1 MFYYK
6 HQKPRGDAALELELR
21 ELSQKYPRWGY
32 RLIRNKLKDRVSYG
46 RVHRIWRSEGLSLPR
61 RRKSKRLRGKKH
73 RWMSAIAPNGIWA
86 YDFIFDACANGQRL
100 KCLTIVDEWTRECLA
115 IVPAGRIRS
124 TELINVLS
132 RLFALYGP
140 PAFIPSDN
148 GPEFVAQ
155 SVQTWL
161 RDQGVATSYIEPGRP
176 WQNGCIESF
185 NARFRADCLDIEWFN
200 NRREAV
206 WVIEKWRQEYNEQ
219 RPHSGINYEI
229 PSQKRK
235 SWESNQQQIRKE
247 AA

>member
-6 HQKPRGDAALELELR
+6 HQKPRRDAALALELR

-86 YDFIFDACANGQRL
+86 YDFIFDACANGQTL

-132 RLFALYGP
+132 RL
-140 PAFIPSDN
+140 
-148 GPEFVAQ
+148 V
-155 SVQTWL
+155 
-161 RDQGVATSYIEPGRP
+161 TSTDLLHLFEVTMGRSLLLSQFKPGSETKGLQLLILSQEDPGRT
-176 WQNGCIESF
+176 
-185 NARFRADCLDIEWFN
+185 
-200 NRREAV
+200 AV
-206 WVIEKWRQEYNEQ
+206 SKVSTRDFERTV
-219 RPHSGINYEI
+219 
-229 PSQKRK
+229 
-235 SWESNQQQIRKE
+235 
-247 AA
+247 